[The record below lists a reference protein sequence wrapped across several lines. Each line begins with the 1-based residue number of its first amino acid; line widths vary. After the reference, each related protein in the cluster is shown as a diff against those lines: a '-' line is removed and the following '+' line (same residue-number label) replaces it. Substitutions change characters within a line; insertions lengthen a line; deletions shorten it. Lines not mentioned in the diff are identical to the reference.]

1 LYPFQNAVLS
11 ELCRKIVRCSRMI
24 AELDIWRLAHILV
37 VQRGPSAWS
46 IAADR
51 FKAASIAGDQERAS
65 AWLRIANAI
74 SEFAARGVSRTV
86 H

>member
-1 LYPFQNAVLS
+1 
-11 ELCRKIVRCSRMI
+11 
-24 AELDIWRLAHILV
+24 V
-37 VQRGPSAWS
+37 VDCRGPLL
-46 IAADR
+46 
-51 FKAASIAGDQERAS
+51 KAASIAGDQERAS

>member
-1 LYPFQNAVLS
+1 MLN
-11 ELCRKIVRCSRMI
+11 
-24 AELDIWRLAHILV
+24 ELDIWRMAHILV
-37 VQRGPSAWS
+37 VQRGQAAWS

-51 FKAASIAGDQERAS
+51 FRVASVQGDEERAS

-74 SEFAARGVSRTV
+74 SEFAARGASRTV